1 MIFILPSKDNYLY
14 LHRGFKC
21 NLGDKYTK
29 IIESMA
35 KVLVEHGEV
44 AKLARLFGIA
54 RKTVSEALNCRSDSE
69 LANKIRAMAIKMGG
83 SVKREEHVT
92 II

>member
-54 RKTVSEALNCRSDSE
+54 RKTVSEALRSDQYRPRKENPQSGNRPRRSSKE
-69 LANKIRAMAIKMGG
+69 
-83 SVKREEHVT
+83 
-92 II
+92 

>member
-1 MIFILPSKDNYLY
+1 MIFILLNKDNYLY

-21 NLGDKYTK
+21 NLGNKYTK

-54 RKTVSEALNCRSDSE
+54 RKTVSEALSGQTNTD
-69 LANKIRAMAIKMGG
+69 LAKKIRKVAIDRGG
-83 SVKREEHVT
+83 VVQPTRIYKR
-92 II
+92 

>member
-35 KVLVEHGEV
+35 KW
-44 AKLARLFGIA
+44 KKRL
-54 RKTVSEALNCRSDSE
+54 K
-69 LANKIRAMAIKMGG
+69 
-83 SVKREEHVT
+83 
-92 II
+92 

>member
-1 MIFILPSKDNYLY
+1 MIFILLSEDNYLY

-21 NLGDKYTK
+21 NLGNKYTK

-54 RKTVSEALNCRSDSE
+54 RKTVSEALSGQTNTD
-69 LANKIRAMAIKMGG
+69 LAKKIRKVAIDRGG
-83 SVKREEHVT
+83 VVQPTRIYKR
-92 II
+92 